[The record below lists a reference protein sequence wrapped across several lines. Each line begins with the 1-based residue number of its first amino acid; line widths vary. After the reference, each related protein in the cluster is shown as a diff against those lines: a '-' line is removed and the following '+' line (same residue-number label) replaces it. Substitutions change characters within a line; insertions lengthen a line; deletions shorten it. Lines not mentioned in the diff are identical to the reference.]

1 MKKFESYSRVL
12 PWFMALLLSA
22 LVAACGGGG
31 GRAPVLG
38 GDGIAGI
45 APTVTVVSP
54 LNNATNVS
62 INRKITAAFSKDMAR
77 ATISESTFTVA
88 CPNWTAITVPVIYDA
103 ASRIATFS
111 HTNNFPTNTICTA
124 TITTGAQDTTGLALA
139 NAFAWN
145 FKTGLTAD
153 TTRPT
158 VTLTVP
164 AAGATGV
171 APNTKITATFSKDMD
186 QATITRSSFTV
197 VNTTLGGTA
206 VAGDVSYAGVART
219 ATFTP
224 TTPATLPT
232 NTTFTATVTTVAA
245 DFAGNTLALNKVW
258 SFTTSATLDTTP
270 PTVTLV
276 NPANLATLVCLNKTI
291 NATFSKSMD
300 PATII
305 TAGNFTLAPTATPGT
320 LVNGVVA
327 YDAQTNIAS
336 FNPVADLTGPTNY
349 IATIKGG
356 ASGVKDLAGNALAV
370 DKVWTFN
377 TGTTLCQTPVPLGSS
392 AKFAILASAA
402 VTNIPTSAITGD
414 VGLTPD
420 TGAKITGFSSPL
432 TCPEVTGVIYKVDA
446 AGPACAQINPTLLQ
460 AAKDDALVAFTYANA
475 AARGTA
481 PAITTNLTGLTL
493 YPGLYESLTTLDFS
507 AGGKLYLDAQGDV
520 NAVFILRSSN
530 AITTLSTS
538 EVVLTGGA
546 KATNVFWTA
555 GSAVI
560 LGTNSIM
567 KGTLIAGTAITL
579 QTGVNLEGRA
589 LNQGATAAA
598 ISLDSSTITVPLP

>member
-22 LVAACGGGG
+22 LVAACGGGQ
-31 GRAPVLG
+31 APILG
-38 GDGIAGI
+38 AAVGVAGI
-45 APTVTVVSP
+45 PPTVTVVSP

-62 INRKITAAFSKDMAR
+62 INRKITAAFSKDMAP
-77 ATISESTFTVA
+77 ATINASTFTVA
-88 CPNWTAITVPVIYDA
+88 CPAGTAITGTVTYVA

-111 HTNNFPTNTICTA
+111 HTANFPTNTICTA

-139 NAFAWN
+139 NAFVWR
-145 FKTGLTAD
+145 FTTGLTAE

-171 APNTKITATFSKDMD
+171 APNTKITATFSEDMD
-186 QATITRSSFTV
+186 PATITGSSFTV

-206 VAGDVSYAGVART
+206 VAGNVAYAGVGRI

-224 TTPATLPT
+224 TTPVTLPT
-232 NTTFTATVTTVAA
+232 NTLFTATITTGAA
-245 DFAGNTLALNKVW
+245 DLAGNTLAVNKVW
-258 SFTTSATLDTTP
+258 TFTTSTTLDTTP

-276 NPANLATLVCLNKTI
+276 NPANLVTLVCLNKTI
-291 NATFSKSMD
+291 NATFSESMD
-300 PATII
+300 PATIT
-305 TAGNFTLAPTATPGT
+305 TAGNYTLAPTATPGT

-336 FNPVADLTGPTNY
+336 FNPVADLTGSTNY
-349 IATIKGG
+349 TATIKGG

-377 TGTTLCQTPVPLGSS
+377 TGTTLCQTPVPLGTSS
-392 AKFAILASAA
+392 NFAILASAA
-402 VTNIPTSAITGD
+402 ITDIPTSAITGD

-432 TCPEVTGVIYKVDA
+432 TCPEVTGVIYAVDA
-446 AGPACAQINPTLLQ
+446 AGPACAQINPTLIQ

-481 PAITTNLTGLTL
+481 TAITTNLTGLTL

-520 NAVFILRSSN
+520 NAVFILRSST

-555 GSAVI
+555 GSAI
-560 LGTNSIM
+560 TLGTNSIM

-579 QTGVNLEGRA
+579 QTGANLEGRA
-589 LNQGATAAA
+589 LNQGAAAAA